1 MKQIYLDY
9 AAATPM
15 DPKVVEAMEPF
26 FSRQFY
32 NPSAIYLAGKAA
44 GQALQNARAQIAQNL
59 GARPAQITFTAGAT
73 EANNLAVQGIMRNF
87 RGGEVLV
94 SSIEHESVLE
104 PTKLFKHRQIPV
116 DKNGRLI
123 LEKLESMISDKT
135 VLVSVGLVNNEIG
148 TVQPMSEIAK
158 ILNRQK
164 FQRNYKRSGK
174 LGAKRANDM
183 LPLYLHT
190 DAAQAANYFNLHIS
204 RLGVDLLTINGGK
217 IYGPK
222 QSGALYVRAGT
233 ILQPLILGGGQENGL
248 RSGTE
253 NVAGAVGLAMALEL
267 TSQKRDSESKRLL
280 NLRKLF
286 IDGLKKNIPSATVNG
301 SVNHHAPHIVS
312 VTFGGIDNERLMMEL
327 DERGVQVATGSAC
340 NASSDKPSHVLSAI
354 GLNDQQAHSSLRF
367 SFGRA
372 TTANDL
378 ARTLKLLGDLT
389 SYKK

>member
-1 MKQIYLDY
+1 
-9 AAATPM
+9 
-15 DPKVVEAMEPF
+15 
-26 FSRQFY
+26 
-32 NPSAIYLAGKAA
+32 
-44 GQALQNARAQIAQNL
+44 
-59 GARPAQITFTAGAT
+59 
-73 EANNLAVQGIMRNF
+73 
-87 RGGEVLV
+87 
-94 SSIEHESVLE
+94 
-104 PTKLFKHRQIPV
+104 
-116 DKNGRLI
+116 
-123 LEKLESMISDKT
+123 
-135 VLVSVGLVNNEIG
+135 
-148 TVQPMSEIAK
+148 
-158 ILNRQK
+158 
-164 FQRNYKRSGK
+164 
-174 LGAKRANDM
+174 
-183 LPLYLHT
+183 
-190 DAAQAANYFNLHIS
+190 
-204 RLGVDLLTINGGK
+204 
-217 IYGPK
+217 
-222 QSGALYVRAGT
+222 VRAGT